1 MPLPST
7 MTPIATQTLGSATA
21 SVTFS
26 SIAGTYTD
34 LVLII
39 NSNIPSGASGDG
51 YLTFNG
57 DNGTNYS
64 YTQMYGNGTTAASNR
79 GTSQTNIRAFT
90 AASTAQS
97 TAIINI
103 LNYANTSTYKT
114 IVGRNNDPSAVAVA
128 VVGLWRNTAAITS
141 LTLSNQGS
149 ANFGTGSTF
158 TLYGIKAA

>member
-1 MPLPST
+1 MAAT
-7 MTPIATQTLGSATA
+7 YTPIATQTLGSATA

-57 DNGTNYS
+57 DSGTNYS
-64 YTQMYGNGTTAASNR
+64 YTQIYGNGTTATSNR

-90 AASTAQS
+90 AASATQS

-103 LNYANTSTYKT
+103 LSYANTSTYKT
-114 IVGRNNDPSAVAVA
+114 VVGRNNDPSAIAVA

-141 LTLSNQGS
+141 LTLSNQAG
-149 ANFGTGSTF
+149 ANFGAGSTF